1 MSLFDAV
8 QPFGGYS
15 AGPLNPF
22 NANPSTPAA
31 PSTPS
36 SGLYIPPPGTP
47 APQGPPGSGAAVLAA
62 AGGGTSTGTA
72 DFSASPYTGPTS
84 PSYPTV
90 PQFNFPGFSAPTGAN
105 EQNDPG
111 YAFRLAQ
118 GEGALQNSAAAQG
131 ILNTGGT
138 LEGILNYGQNYASN
152 EYQNVYNRALQSY
165 GANLGTA
172 EANFAPQM
180 AQYNL
185 QGQGS
190 LQAFQ
195 QAMQLYQIQ
204 QQIELQNKGLAFSG
218 PSGT

>member
-15 AGPLNPF
+15 AGPLNRF
-22 NANPSTPAA
+22 NANASTTAA
-31 PSTPS
+31 QSTPS
-36 SGLYIPPPGTP
+36 SGPTSEYDPTGVLNIGSP
-47 APQGPPGSGAAVLAA
+47 APAASGQAGP
-62 AGGGTSTGTA
+62 TA

-84 PSYPTV
+84 PSYPTA

-138 LEGILNYGQNYASN
+138 LEGILNYGQNYASS

-172 EANFAPQM
+172 EAKFAPQM

-204 QQIELQNKGLAFSG
+204 QQIELQNKSLAYSG